1 MAIYRIEALYEYS
14 ADIEADSPEEAENL
28 FLDDLNV
35 HYVGTYSYECE
46 ELEEDEEEDDNE

>member
-28 FLDDLNV
+28 FLDDLDV

-46 ELEEDEEEDDNE
+46 ELEEIEEADDE